1 VRETSTLCPSLRA
14 LPSGRM
20 TRRIAAPVLRGA
32 AAHGTRMTISAPTRH
47 FKIAWAAFRA
57 NWNVFVLSVFVLLGS
72 WAILEVAVTLVSRWG
87 VLPNL
92 ALHVIFLFLFSGLL
106 VGIQSMALKAVRG
119 STPALRTLTS
129 MLDRGPSFLLA
140 LCLYLVAVI
149 SGLALLVLPG
159 LYIAVRY
166 ALFGYVIASR
176 RVSGIEAL
184 RQAARLS
191 ERNRWR
197 MFSLM
202 LMALALNLAGAALLG
217 VGLVISFP
225 VSLLAAANFFRS
237 LQKT

>member
-1 VRETSTLCPSLRA
+1 
-14 LPSGRM
+14 
-20 TRRIAAPVLRGA
+20 
-32 AAHGTRMTISAPTRH
+32 MTISAPTRH
-47 FKIAWAAFRA
+47 FKVAWAVFQT

-72 WAILEVAVTLVSRWG
+72 WVILEVAVALVNRWG
-87 VLPNL
+87 LLPSL
-92 ALHVIFLFLFSGLL
+92 ALHLIFLFLFSGLL

-119 STPALRTLTS
+119 SIPTLRTLTA

-140 LCLYLVAVI
+140 LGLYLVATLC
-149 SGLALLVLPG
+149 GLALFILPG

-176 RVSGIEAL
+176 RVSGLEAL

-197 MFSLM
+197 MFGLM
-202 LMALALNLAGAALLG
+202 LIALALNLAGAALLG

-237 LQKT
+237 LQKA

>member
-1 VRETSTLCPSLRA
+1 
-14 LPSGRM
+14 
-20 TRRIAAPVLRGA
+20 
-32 AAHGTRMTISAPTRH
+32 MTISAPTRH
-47 FKIAWAAFRA
+47 FKIGWALFKAH
-57 NWNVFVLSVFVLLGS
+57 WNVFVLSVLVLLGS
-72 WAILEVAVTLVSRWG
+72 WVILEVGVALVNRWG

-92 ALHVIFLFLFSGLL
+92 ALHLIFLFLFSGLL

-119 STPALRTLTS
+119 AIPTLRTLTA

-140 LCLYLVAVI
+140 LCVYLLATI
-149 SGLALLVLPG
+149 CGLALLVLPG

-176 RVSGIEAL
+176 RVSGLEAL

-191 ERNRWR
+191 ERYRWR
-197 MFSLM
+197 MFGLM
-202 LMALALNLAGAALLG
+202 LIALALNLAGATLLG
-217 VGLVISFP
+217 LGLVISFP